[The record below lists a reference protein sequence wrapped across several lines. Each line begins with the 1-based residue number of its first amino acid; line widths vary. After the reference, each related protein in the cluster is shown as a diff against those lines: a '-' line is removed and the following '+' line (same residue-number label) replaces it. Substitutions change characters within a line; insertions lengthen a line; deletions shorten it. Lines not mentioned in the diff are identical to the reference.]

1 MGANSSIGWTDHTF
15 NLWWGCVH
23 DGPECDNCY
32 AEAWAKRMGHYVWG
46 HEAPRRFFGDK
57 HWADLAKWD
66 RAAKRDGVRR
76 RVFVMSMGDIGERLP
91 GEVGQQMNEARS
103 RFWLIAESCSHL
115 EFQLLTKRPQ
125 NIPGL
130 VPEPWLA
137 HWPPHVW
144 VGTTAGT
151 QQGLE
156 RRGKYLARIPAP
168 IKFLS
173 CEPMLEPLKIPD
185 EFFRWLSWCI
195 IGGES
200 GGKARAFDVPASV
213 AMLTQCRMAGVP
225 AFYKQMGSRPVG
237 LYGSLIKLRHR
248 KGEDRT
254 EWPEWVGPWPQ
265 QFPDIW
271 RGPGRIGEVQR

>member
-1 MGANSSIGWTDHTF
+1 MGAKTSIGWTDHTF

-32 AEAWAKRMGHYVWG
+32 AETWAKRTGHAVWG
-46 HEAPRRFFGDK
+46 HDAPRRFFGDK
-57 HWADLAKWD
+57 HWAEIAKWD

-91 GEVGQQMNEARS
+91 GEVGDAMNAARS
-103 RFWLIAESCSHL
+103 HFWPIAESCSNL

-130 VPEPWLA
+130 VPESWLKN
-137 HWPPHVW
+137 WPDHVW

-173 CEPMLEPLKIPD
+173 CEPMLELLSIPTAW
-185 EFFRWLSWCI
+185 FSWLSWVI

-200 GGKARAFDVPASV
+200 GGKSRPFDVV
-213 AMLTQCRMAGVP
+213 AAEVLHDQCVNAGCAV
-225 AFYKQMGSRPVG
+225 FTKQFGSRPQLCREPLV
-237 LYGSLIKLRHR
+237 LLHK
-248 KGEDRT
+248 KGEDAS
-254 EWPEWVGPWPQ
+254 EWPGGPWLRE
-265 QFPDIW
+265 FPAS
-271 RGPGRIGEVQR
+271 RP

>member
-1 MGANSSIGWTDHTF
+1 MGKETSIGWTDHTF

-32 AEAWAKRMGHYVWG
+32 AEAWAKRTGHAVWG
-46 HEAPRRFFGDK
+46 YNSARRFFGDK
-57 HWADLAKWD
+57 HWEELAKWD
-66 RAAKRDGVRR
+66 RAALRDGVRR
-76 RVFVMSMGDIGERLP
+76 RVFVMSMGDIGERLR
-91 GEVGQQMNEARS
+91 GEVGEAMNVARS
-103 RFWLIAESCSHL
+103 RFWLIAESCSNL

-130 VPEPWLA
+130 VPPQWLD
-137 HWPPHVW
+137 HWPRHVW

-173 CEPMLEPLKIPD
+173 CEPMLEPLRIP
-185 EFFRWLSWCI
+185 EPFFKWLSWCI

-200 GGKARAFDVPASV
+200 GAHARSFDVDAALSLV
-213 AMLTQCRMAGVP
+213 SQLQVGGVP
-225 AFYKQMGSRPVG
+225 TFFKQMGSKPVG
-237 LYGSLIKLRHR
+237 RHGQLIQLRHR
-248 KGEDRT
+248 KGEEPS
-254 EWPEWVGPWPQ
+254 EWPGGPWPQ
-265 QFPDIW
+265 DFP
-271 RGPGRIGEVQR
+271 ELA